1 MVGTDFGRSVT
12 GFLTTYL
19 VGERGMSDRTVKS
32 YGRTIRSLVRYL
44 DTACGV
50 KPDGATLSDFT
61 AERVRGFL
69 EGVEE
74 SGCGPSTR
82 NQRLAAIKSF
92 ARYAM
97 REEPSFML
105 EGQRMLAIPSKKVP
119 QRGVEYLEQDALAA
133 MLAAP
138 DQSTAAGRRDLAVM
152 ATLYDSGARVQELI
166 DVLVGDARLDLL
178 PCITLSGKGGKVR
191 TVPIMSSTA
200 AHITRHLDDRGL
212 PGDGSR
218 ASMHL
223 FCSPGRSCYT
233 RPGIAKMLDRNL
245 QRAKAANPG
254 IAFPARIHPH
264 MMRASKAIHMLD
276 AGANIIAIR
285 DFLGHVSVSTTQ
297 VYLRAS
303 IKAKSDAVTAS
314 SSLLDMPPAPD
325 WRNDSGLMDFLDGIC
340 S

>member
-1 MVGTDFGRSVT
+1 MGGTDFARSVT

-44 DTACGV
+44 DRACGV
-50 KPDGATLSDFT
+50 KPEGAALSDLT

-69 EGVEE
+69 EEVEG

-92 ARYAM
+92 VRYAI
-97 REEPSFML
+97 REEPAYML
-105 EGQRMLAIPSKKVP
+105 EGQRILAVPSKKAP
-119 QRGVEYLEQDALAA
+119 KRGVEYLEQDALAA
-133 MLAAP
+133 LLSTP
-138 DQSTAAGRRDLAVM
+138 DLSTASGRRDLAVM
-152 ATLYDSGARVQELI
+152 AALYDSGARVQELI
-166 DVLVGDARLDLL
+166 DVLVGDARLDSL
-178 PCITLSGKGGKVR
+178 PCITLRGKGGKAR
-191 TVPIMSSTA
+191 TVPIMKSTA
-200 AHITRHLDDRGL
+200 AHVSRYLEDRRL
-212 PGDGSR
+212 PDDGSR
-218 ASMHL
+218 MSMRL

-233 RPGIAKMLDRNL
+233 RPGIAKMLERNL
-245 QRAKAANPG
+245 RRAKDANPQV
-254 IAFPARIHPH
+254 AFPAGIHPH

-285 DFLGHVSVSTTQ
+285 DFLGHVSVNTTQ

-314 SSLLDMPPAPD
+314 SSLLDMPPVPD
-325 WRNDSGLMDFLDGIC
+325 WRNDPGLMDFLDDIC